1 MIFLQEEHDFL
12 KKKFSSMQ
20 DLIELKKQKK
30 VLHALKLEILAL
42 ADDLDLKIIDPT
54 DEEAKVIE
62 AVEKAIQQLKG
73 QYIEIVV
80 DDNKS
85 DTSKHTLKSQE
96 LTEKLQKLQKIYE
109 DEEDRKLE
117 ELIISERSSLASAKS
132 SQHSLKDKKAKKS
145 KSENSNSSKKSKKDS
160 KSKEK
165 NSDTKK
171 VTKNKKEWHLSL
183 RSVFITW
190 LYFNILRFI
199 FCKIFMPDLG

>member
-183 RSVFITW
+183 RSVLITC
-190 LYFNILRFI
+190 LYFYIRFT

>member
-171 VTKNKKEWHLSL
+171 VTKNKVK
-183 RSVFITW
+183 R
-190 LYFNILRFI
+190 NR
-199 FCKIFMPDLG
+199 K